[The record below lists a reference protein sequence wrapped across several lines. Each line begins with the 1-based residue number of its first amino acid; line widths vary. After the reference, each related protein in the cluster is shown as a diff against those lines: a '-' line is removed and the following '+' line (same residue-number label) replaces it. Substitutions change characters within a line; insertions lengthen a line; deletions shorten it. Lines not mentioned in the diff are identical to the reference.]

1 MPEGHTVHRVAQLFR
16 DDFVSHRVSTSS
28 PQGRFADGAAI
39 LNGRLVDSAQAVGKQ
54 LFVYFEGGLVL
65 RVHLG
70 IYGAWSVTN
79 RAHHRSLGAPR
90 VTREEGLIESES
102 GSFPPDPIGQ
112 VRLRVSTDDVVADL
126 RGPTACEVIDLEEAD
141 ALIDALGPDPM
152 VGPRAKSQARFVQRM
167 SATSTPIALAL
178 MNQKLVAGIG
188 NVYRAELL
196 FRHRLDPF
204 TPTNT
209 LSTDT
214 LVSLW
219 KDWTTLLA
227 DGIKT
232 GVMRTR
238 NDLTPAQFNKSLTD
252 VRLRYFVYK
261 RNGQPCRV
269 CGTPI
274 SLSELGGRKLYF
286 CPSCQGA
293 K

>member
-16 DDFVSHRVSTSS
+16 DDFLGHRVATSS
-28 PQGRFADGAAI
+28 PQGRFVDGAAL
-39 LNGRLVDSAQAVGKQ
+39 LNGRLVESAKAVGKQ
-54 LFVYFEGGLVL
+54 LFVNFEGGLVL

-79 RAHHRSLGAPR
+79 RVKHTSLGAPR
-90 VTREEGLIESES
+90 VSREEGLVELEAQ
-102 GSFPPDPIGQ
+102 SFPPDPIGQ
-112 VRLRVSTDDVVADL
+112 VRLRVSTDEVVADL
-126 RGPTACEVIDLEEAD
+126 RGPTACEVIDLDEAE
-141 ALIDALGPDPM
+141 ALIESLGPDPM
-152 VGPRAKSQARFVQRM
+152 VGPRAKSQARFVERM
-167 SATSTPIALAL
+167 RSTSTPIALAL

-204 TPTNT
+204 APANT
-209 LSTDT
+209 LSDDT
-214 LVSLW
+214 LVGLW
-219 KDWTTLLA
+219 KDWTKLLA

-238 NDLTPAQFNKSLTD
+238 NDLTPAQFNKSLSD
-252 VRLRYFVYK
+252 SHIRYFVYK
-261 RNGQPCRV
+261 RNSQPCRV

-286 CPSCQGA
+286 CPSCQGGQ
-293 K
+293 